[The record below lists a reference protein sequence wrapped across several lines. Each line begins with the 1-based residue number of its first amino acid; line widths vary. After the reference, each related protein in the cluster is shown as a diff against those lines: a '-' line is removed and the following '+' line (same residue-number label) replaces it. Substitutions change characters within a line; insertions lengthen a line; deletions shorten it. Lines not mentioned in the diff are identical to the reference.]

1 MFASSF
7 AFSEKCNKAFFYP
20 LRGSRG
26 ALFGPR
32 RTGKGGL
39 PPSSMTT
46 TTEQTKQMKTCAK
59 KTNLSNERERK
70 RSKRR
75 TLRVVSKASDEKS
88 KNENNESSSSSM
100 MMNETSMQEMLA
112 KLERAE
118 KEKELLQ
125 QKLEETN
132 AASKRRDEESNTN
145 ENLTIDE
152 LARMK
157 PRGTGTKSRIDGSMQ
172 REQIFDFGKKK
183 KDGNWLQDG
192 LEFVS
197 KEQPSEQLTVAEM
210 SEEDQNTVNRR
221 LAIGIALTVGFIGFG
236 LIPDDSI
243 GGKPEKPLFF
253 YLVPIA
259 RSREILRNCEE
270 LAEDGDFEALL
281 SNVKSVLGEPNT
293 IKKNLLT
300 ACVFL
305 SGREEERAKEL
316 AFNIVEDIEKVDFK
330 TYFDTQQKTF
340 DGVTAKKYAD
350 FSAKAAHAAVIK
362 INRFLE
368 FFDAESRQAA
378 NSQVAPFQSRKRVV
392 VEEKEE
398 AVAVPAEET
407 SDFSSS
413 SFE

>member
-1 MFASSF
+1 MFTYAT
-7 AFSEKCNKAFFYP
+7 
-20 LRGSRG
+20 R
-26 ALFGPR
+26 
-32 RTGKGGL
+32 
-39 PPSSMTT
+39 TT
-46 TTEQTKQMKTCAK
+46 TTRTTTRKTTTTTTKRASLFCLRTFVSFEDAR
-59 KTNLSNERERK
+59 KTNLNERERK

-75 TLRVVSKASDEKS
+75 TRVVKAFDDESD
-88 KNENNESSSSSM
+88 ENNESSSSSSS
-100 MMNETSMQEMLA
+100 MMNEKSMQEMLA

-132 AASKRRDEESNTN
+132 NASKREESNTN

-172 REQIFDFGKKK
+172 REQIFDFGKNK

-413 SFE
+413 SSE

>member
-1 MFASSF
+1 MTMMMFASSS
-7 AFSEKCNKAFFYP
+7 AFSEKAAFFCP
-20 LRGSRG
+20 RGGSGAFVLRRS
-26 ALFGPR
+26 
-32 RTGKGGL
+32 GKGVL

-46 TTEQTKQMKTCAK
+46 TTTKQKTTFTKK
-59 KTNLSNERERK
+59 KTNHERK
-70 RSKRR
+70 RSKR
-75 TLRVVSKASDEKS
+75 TRVKASDES
-88 KNENNESSSSSM
+88 DENESSSSSSV
-100 MMNETSMQEMLA
+100 MNEKSMQEMLA

-132 AASKRRDEESNTN
+132 ASKRDEESNSN

-172 REQIFDFGKKK
+172 REQIFDFGKNK

-243 GGKPEKPLFF
+243 AGKPEKPLFF

-378 NSQVAPFQSRKRVV
+378 NSQVASFQSRKRVV

-398 AVAVPAEET
+398 AVAVRAEET

-413 SFE
+413 SSE

>member
-1 MFASSF
+1 MMMMFASSS
-7 AFSEKCNKAFFYP
+7 AFSEKAAFFCR
-20 LRGSRG
+20 RGGSG
-26 ALFGPR
+26 VR
-32 RTGKGGL
+32 RSGKGVL

-46 TTEQTKQMKTCAK
+46 TTTKQKTTFTKK
-59 KTNLSNERERK
+59 KTNHERK
-70 RSKRR
+70 RSQRS
-75 TLRVVSKASDEKS
+75 RVKASDEDD
-88 KNENNESSSSSM
+88 ENDSSSSSSM
-100 MMNETSMQEMLA
+100 MNEKSMQEMLA

-125 QKLEETN
+125 QKLEETTV
-132 AASKRRDEESNTN
+132 SKRRDDESNNN

-172 REQIFDFGKKK
+172 REQIFDFGKNK

-368 FFDAESRQAA
+368 FFDSESRQAA

-413 SFE
+413 SE

>member
-1 MFASSF
+1 MFASRSF
-7 AFSEKCNKAFFYP
+7 AFSENA
-20 LRGSRG
+20 
-26 ALFGPR
+26 FGPR

-46 TTEQTKQMKTCAK
+46 TKQKTCAK
-59 KTNLSNERERK
+59 KTHLLNERERK

-75 TLRVVSKASDEKS
+75 TLRVVKASDEKS
-88 KNENNESSSSSM
+88 DENNESSSSSM

-132 AASKRRDEESNTN
+132 NNASNKREESNTNN

-413 SFE
+413 SSE

>member
-1 MFASSF
+1 MMMMFASSS
-7 AFSEKCNKAFFYP
+7 AFSEKAAFFCR
-20 LRGSRG
+20 RGGSG
-26 ALFGPR
+26 AVRVR
-32 RTGKGGL
+32 RSGKGVL

-46 TTEQTKQMKTCAK
+46 TTKQTCAK
-59 KTNLSNERERK
+59 KTNHERK
-70 RSKRR
+70 RSQRS
-75 TLRVVSKASDEKS
+75 RVKASDEDD
-88 KNENNESSSSSM
+88 ENDSSSSSSM
-100 MMNETSMQEMLA
+100 MNEKSMQEMLA

-125 QKLEETN
+125 QKLEETTV
-132 AASKRRDEESNTN
+132 SKRRDDESNNN

-172 REQIFDFGKKK
+172 REQIFDFGKNK

-221 LAIGIALTVGFIGFG
+221 LSIGIALTVGFIGFG

-368 FFDAESRQAA
+368 FFDSESRQAA

-413 SFE
+413 SE

>member
-1 MFASSF
+1 MTTMMFASSS
-7 AFSEKCNKAFFYP
+7 AFSEKAAFFCP
-20 LRGSRG
+20 RGGRG
-26 ALFGPR
+26 AFGLR
-32 RTGKGGL
+32 RSGKGVL

-46 TTEQTKQMKTCAK
+46 TKQTFTK
-59 KTNLSNERERK
+59 KTNLNERRK

-75 TLRVVSKASDEKS
+75 TLRVVKASDEKS
-88 KNENNESSSSSM
+88 DENNKSSSSSM

-132 AASKRRDEESNTN
+132 NNASNKREESNTNN

-413 SFE
+413 SSE

>member
-1 MFASSF
+1 MMMMFASSS
-7 AFSEKCNKAFFYP
+7 AFSEKAAFFCR
-20 LRGSRG
+20 RGGSG
-26 ALFGPR
+26 VR
-32 RTGKGGL
+32 RSGKGVL

-46 TTEQTKQMKTCAK
+46 TTTKQKTTFTKK
-59 KTNLSNERERK
+59 KTNHERK
-70 RSKRR
+70 RSKRS
-75 TLRVVSKASDEKS
+75 RVKASDEDD
-88 KNENNESSSSSM
+88 ENDSSSSSSM
-100 MMNETSMQEMLA
+100 MNEKSMQEMLA

-125 QKLEETN
+125 QKLEETTV
-132 AASKRRDEESNTN
+132 SKRRDDESNNN

-172 REQIFDFGKKK
+172 REQIFDFGKNK

-413 SFE
+413 SE

>member
-1 MFASSF
+1 MMMMMLASSS
-7 AFSEKCNKAFFYP
+7 AFSEKAAFFCR
-20 LRGSRG
+20 RGGSG
-26 ALFGPR
+26 AVRVR
-32 RTGKGGL
+32 RSGKGVL

-46 TTEQTKQMKTCAK
+46 TTKQTCAK
-59 KTNLSNERERK
+59 KTNHERK
-70 RSKRR
+70 RSKRS
-75 TLRVVSKASDEKS
+75 RVKASDEDD
-88 KNENNESSSSSM
+88 ENDSSSSSSM
-100 MMNETSMQEMLA
+100 MNEKSMQEMLA

-132 AASKRRDEESNTN
+132 ASKRDEESNSN

-172 REQIFDFGKKK
+172 REQIFDFGKNK

-413 SFE
+413 SE

>member
-1 MFASSF
+1 MMMMFASSS
-7 AFSEKCNKAFFYP
+7 AFSEKAAFFCR
-20 LRGSRG
+20 RGGSG
-26 ALFGPR
+26 AVRVR
-32 RTGKGGL
+32 RSGKGVL

-46 TTEQTKQMKTCAK
+46 TTKQTCAK
-59 KTNLSNERERK
+59 KTNHERK
-70 RSKRR
+70 RSKRS
-75 TLRVVSKASDEKS
+75 RVKASDEDD
-88 KNENNESSSSSM
+88 ENDSSSSSSM
-100 MMNETSMQEMLA
+100 MNEKSMQEMLA

-125 QKLEETN
+125 QKLEETTV
-132 AASKRRDEESNTN
+132 SKRRDDESNNN

-172 REQIFDFGKKK
+172 REQIFDFGKNK

-270 LAEDGDFEALL
+270 LAEDGDLKALL

-413 SFE
+413 SE

>member
-1 MFASSF
+1 MYASSF
-7 AFSEKCNKAFFYP
+7 AFSENA
-20 LRGSRG
+20 
-26 ALFGPR
+26 FGPR
-32 RTGKGGL
+32 RSGKGGL

-46 TTEQTKQMKTCAK
+46 TTKQKTFAK
-59 KTNLSNERERK
+59 KTNLLNERERK

-75 TLRVVSKASDEKS
+75 TFRVVKASDEKS
-88 KNENNESSSSSM
+88 DENNESSSSSM

-132 AASKRRDEESNTN
+132 NASKREESNTN

-172 REQIFDFGKKK
+172 REQIFDFGKNK

-413 SFE
+413 SSE

>member
-7 AFSEKCNKAFFYP
+7 AFSEKANEAFFCP

-46 TTEQTKQMKTCAK
+46 TTKQTKQKTFAK
-59 KTNLSNERERK
+59 KTHLLNERERK

-75 TLRVVSKASDEKS
+75 TRVVKAFDDESD
-88 KNENNESSSSSM
+88 ENNESSSSSSS
-100 MMNETSMQEMLA
+100 MMNEKSMQEMLA

-132 AASKRRDEESNTN
+132 NASKREESNTN

-172 REQIFDFGKKK
+172 REQIFDFGKNK

-413 SFE
+413 SSE

>member
-7 AFSEKCNKAFFYP
+7 AFSENA
-20 LRGSRG
+20 
-26 ALFGPR
+26 FGPR
-32 RTGKGGL
+32 RSGKGGL

-46 TTEQTKQMKTCAK
+46 TKQTTTKQKTCAK
-59 KTNLSNERERK
+59 KTNLNERERK

-75 TLRVVSKASDEKS
+75 TRVVKAFDDESD
-88 KNENNESSSSSM
+88 ENNESSSSSSS
-100 MMNETSMQEMLA
+100 MMNEKSMQEMLA

-132 AASKRRDEESNTN
+132 NASKREESNTN

-172 REQIFDFGKKK
+172 REQIFDFGKNK

-413 SFE
+413 SSE

>member
-1 MFASSF
+1 MMMMFASSS
-7 AFSEKCNKAFFYP
+7 AFSEKAAFFCR
-20 LRGSRG
+20 RGGSG
-26 ALFGPR
+26 VR
-32 RTGKGGL
+32 RSGKGVL

-46 TTEQTKQMKTCAK
+46 TTTKQKTTFTKK
-59 KTNLSNERERK
+59 KTNHERK
-70 RSKRR
+70 RSQRS
-75 TLRVVSKASDEKS
+75 RVKASDEDD
-88 KNENNESSSSSM
+88 ENDSSSSSSM
-100 MMNETSMQEMLA
+100 MNEKSMQEMLA

-125 QKLEETN
+125 QKLDETTV
-132 AASKRRDEESNTN
+132 SKRRDDESNNN

-172 REQIFDFGKKK
+172 REQIFDFGKNK

-413 SFE
+413 SE

>member
-1 MFASSF
+1 MFASSS
-7 AFSEKCNKAFFYP
+7 AFSEKGKAFFCP
-20 LRGSRG
+20 RGGRG
-26 ALFGPR
+26 AFGLR
-32 RTGKGGL
+32 RSGKGVL

-46 TTEQTKQMKTCAK
+46 TTTTTTKQKTFTK
-59 KTNLSNERERK
+59 KTNLNERERK
-70 RSKRR
+70 RSKEE
-75 TLRVVSKASDEKS
+75 L
-88 KNENNESSSSSM
+88 ESSKLPTRATKT
-100 MMNETSMQEMLA
+100 TSLFFF
-112 KLERAE
+112 LFDDERKVHAR
-118 KEKELLQ
+118 
-125 QKLEETN
+125 N
-132 AASKRRDEESNTN
+132 AREIRASGEGERTVATEVGGDEHASKREESNTNN

-413 SFE
+413 SSE

>member
-1 MFASSF
+1 MFASRSF
-7 AFSEKCNKAFFYP
+7 AFSENA
-20 LRGSRG
+20 
-26 ALFGPR
+26 FGPR

-46 TTEQTKQMKTCAK
+46 TTEQTKQKTFAK
-59 KTNLSNERERK
+59 KTNLLNERERK

-88 KNENNESSSSSM
+88 KNENNESSSSSSM

-132 AASKRRDEESNTN
+132 NNASNKREESNTSN

-413 SFE
+413 SSE

>member
-1 MFASSF
+1 MSHPLALLAGSAAAAAAAAAAATTAGAKTGVARSSASTSSHVF
-7 AFSEKCNKAFFYP
+7 RRADGFLLSSSCSCSSSTSTSSTT
-20 LRGSRG
+20 RGDV
-26 ALFGPR
+26 
-32 RTGKGGL
+32 
-39 PPSSMTT
+39 
-46 TTEQTKQMKTCAK
+46 
-59 KTNLSNERERK
+59 
-70 RSKRR
+70 
-75 TLRVVSKASDEKS
+75 LRVRA
-88 KNENNESSSSSM
+88 SSSSSSDGDGNDDDDDAAPAA
-100 MMNETSMQEMLA
+100 MMNEKSMQEMLA
-112 KLERAE
+112 KLAQAE

-125 QKLEETN
+125 KKL
-132 AASKRRDEESNTN
+132 DEKEQQTTTDEAKK

-172 REQIFDFGKKK
+172 REQIFDFGKNK

-192 LEFVS
+192 LDFVS
-197 KEQPSEQLTVAEM
+197 KEQPSEQLTVTKM

-221 LAIGIALTVGFIGFG
+221 LAIGIAMTAGFIGFG

-270 LAEDGDFEALL
+270 LAEDGEFEALL

-305 SGREEERAKEL
+305 SGREEEKAKEL

-350 FSAKAAHAAVIK
+350 FSAKAAHAAVKK
-362 INRFLE
+362 IETFLE

-378 NSQVAPFQSRKRVV
+378 NSQVAPFQSSKRVV
-392 VEEKEE
+392 VAEEKEE
-398 AVAVPAEET
+398 VVAVLPTEENP
-407 SDFSSS
+407 DSSS
-413 SFE
+413 VE

>member
-7 AFSEKCNKAFFYP
+7 AFSENA
-20 LRGSRG
+20 
-26 ALFGPR
+26 FGPR
-32 RTGKGGL
+32 RSGKGGL

-46 TTEQTKQMKTCAK
+46 TTKQKTFAK
-59 KTNLSNERERK
+59 KTNLLNERERK

-75 TLRVVSKASDEKS
+75 TFRVVKASDEKS
-88 KNENNESSSSSM
+88 DENNESSSSSM

-132 AASKRRDEESNTN
+132 NASKREEESNTN

-172 REQIFDFGKKK
+172 REQIFDFGKTK

-413 SFE
+413 SSE

>member
-1 MFASSF
+1 MMMMMFASSS
-7 AFSEKCNKAFFYP
+7 AFSEKAAFFCR
-20 LRGSRG
+20 RGGSG
-26 ALFGPR
+26 AVRVR
-32 RTGKGGL
+32 RSGKGVL

-46 TTEQTKQMKTCAK
+46 TTKQTCAK
-59 KTNLSNERERK
+59 KTNHERK
-70 RSKRR
+70 RSKRS
-75 TLRVVSKASDEKS
+75 RVKASDEDD
-88 KNENNESSSSSM
+88 ENDSSSSSSM
-100 MMNETSMQEMLA
+100 MNEKSMQEMLA

-125 QKLEETN
+125 QKLDETTV
-132 AASKRRDEESNTN
+132 SKRRDDESNNN

-172 REQIFDFGKKK
+172 REQIFDFGKNK

-368 FFDAESRQAA
+368 FFDSESRQAA

-413 SFE
+413 SE

>member
-7 AFSEKCNKAFFYP
+7 AFSEKAKAFFCP
-20 LRGSRG
+20 RGGRG
-26 ALFGPR
+26 AFGLR
-32 RTGKGGL
+32 RSGKGGL

-46 TTEQTKQMKTCAK
+46 TKQTTTKQKTCAK
-59 KTNLSNERERK
+59 KTNLNERERK

-75 TLRVVSKASDEKS
+75 TRVVKAFDDESD
-88 KNENNESSSSSM
+88 ENNESSSSSSS
-100 MMNETSMQEMLA
+100 MMNEKSMQEMLA

-132 AASKRRDEESNTN
+132 NASKREESNTN

-172 REQIFDFGKKK
+172 REQIFDFGKTK

-413 SFE
+413 SSSE

>member
-1 MFASSF
+1 MFASRSF
-7 AFSEKCNKAFFYP
+7 AFSENA
-20 LRGSRG
+20 
-26 ALFGPR
+26 FGPR
-32 RTGKGGL
+32 RSGKGGL

-46 TTEQTKQMKTCAK
+46 TTKQKTCAK
-59 KTNLSNERERK
+59 KTNLLNERERK

-75 TLRVVSKASDEKS
+75 TRVVKASDEKS
-88 KNENNESSSSSM
+88 DENNESSSSSM

-407 SDFSSS
+407 SYFSSS
-413 SFE
+413 SSSE

>member
-1 MFASSF
+1 MMFASSF
-7 AFSEKCNKAFFYP
+7 AFSEKAAFFC
-20 LRGSRG
+20 
-26 ALFGPR
+26 R
-32 RTGKGGL
+32 RVL

-46 TTEQTKQMKTCAK
+46 TTKQTKQTFTK
-59 KTNLSNERERK
+59 KTNINERK
-70 RSKRR
+70 RSKRS
-75 TLRVVSKASDEKS
+75 RVKASDDES
-88 KNENNESSSSSM
+88 DENESSSSSS
-100 MMNETSMQEMLA
+100 MMNEKSMQEMLA

-172 REQIFDFGKKK
+172 REQIFDFGKNK

-398 AVAVPAEET
+398 AVAVRAEET

-413 SFE
+413 SSE

>member
-46 TTEQTKQMKTCAK
+46 TTKQKTCAK

-75 TLRVVSKASDEKS
+75 TLRVVKASDEKS
-88 KNENNESSSSSM
+88 DENNESSSSSM

-132 AASKRRDEESNTN
+132 NNASNKREESNTNN

-413 SFE
+413 SSE

>member
-1 MFASSF
+1 MR
-7 AFSEKCNKAFFYP
+7 
-20 LRGSRG
+20 LVRVG
-26 ALFGPR
+26 A
-32 RTGKGGL
+32 GKGGL

-46 TTEQTKQMKTCAK
+46 KQTKQKTCAK
-59 KTNLSNERERK
+59 KTHLSNERERK

-75 TLRVVSKASDEKS
+75 TLRVVKASDEKS
-88 KNENNESSSSSM
+88 DENNESSSSSM

-132 AASKRRDEESNTN
+132 NNASNKREESNTNN

-413 SFE
+413 SSE

>member
-1 MFASSF
+1 MFASRSF
-7 AFSEKCNKAFFYP
+7 AFSENA
-20 LRGSRG
+20 
-26 ALFGPR
+26 FGPR
-32 RTGKGGL
+32 RSGKGGL

-46 TTEQTKQMKTCAK
+46 TTKQMKTCAK
-59 KTNLSNERERK
+59 KTHLLNERERK

-75 TLRVVSKASDEKS
+75 TLRVVSKASDDKS
-88 KNENNESSSSSM
+88 DENNESSSSSM

-132 AASKRRDEESNTN
+132 NNASNKREESNTSN

-413 SFE
+413 SSE

>member
-1 MFASSF
+1 MMMMMFASSS
-7 AFSEKCNKAFFYP
+7 AFSEKAAFFCR
-20 LRGSRG
+20 RGGSG
-26 ALFGPR
+26 AVRVR
-32 RTGKGGL
+32 RSGKGVL

-46 TTEQTKQMKTCAK
+46 TTKQTCAK
-59 KTNLSNERERK
+59 KTNHERK
-70 RSKRR
+70 RSKRS
-75 TLRVVSKASDEKS
+75 RVKASDEDD
-88 KNENNESSSSSM
+88 ENDSSSSSSM
-100 MMNETSMQEMLA
+100 MNEKSMQEMLA

-125 QKLEETN
+125 QKLEETTV
-132 AASKRRDEESNTN
+132 SKRRDDESNNN

-172 REQIFDFGKKK
+172 REQIFDFGKNK

-413 SFE
+413 SE

>member
-1 MFASSF
+1 MMMMFASSS
-7 AFSEKCNKAFFYP
+7 AFSEKAAFFCR
-20 LRGSRG
+20 RGGSG
-26 ALFGPR
+26 VR
-32 RTGKGGL
+32 RSGKGVL

-46 TTEQTKQMKTCAK
+46 TTKQTCAK
-59 KTNLSNERERK
+59 KTNHERK
-70 RSKRR
+70 RSQRS
-75 TLRVVSKASDEKS
+75 RVKASDEDD
-88 KNENNESSSSSM
+88 ENDSSSSSSM
-100 MMNETSMQEMLA
+100 MNEKSMQEMLA

-125 QKLEETN
+125 QKLEETTV
-132 AASKRRDEESNTN
+132 SKRRDDESNNN

-172 REQIFDFGKKK
+172 REQIFDFGKNK

-368 FFDAESRQAA
+368 FFDSESRQAA

-413 SFE
+413 SE

>member
-1 MFASSF
+1 
-7 AFSEKCNKAFFYP
+7 
-20 LRGSRG
+20 
-26 ALFGPR
+26 
-32 RTGKGGL
+32 
-39 PPSSMTT
+39 
-46 TTEQTKQMKTCAK
+46 
-59 KTNLSNERERK
+59 
-70 RSKRR
+70 
-75 TLRVVSKASDEKS
+75 
-88 KNENNESSSSSM
+88 
-100 MMNETSMQEMLA
+100 MNEKSMQEMLA

-125 QKLEETN
+125 QKLEETTV
-132 AASKRRDEESNTN
+132 SKRRDDESNNN

-172 REQIFDFGKKK
+172 REQIFDFGKNK

-221 LAIGIALTVGFIGFG
+221 LSIGIALTVGFIGFG

-368 FFDAESRQAA
+368 FFDSESRQAA

-413 SFE
+413 SE

>member
-7 AFSEKCNKAFFYP
+7 AFSEKARAFFSP
-20 LRGSRG
+20 PRGGRG
-26 ALFGPR
+26 AFGLR
-32 RTGKGGL
+32 RRGKGGL

-46 TTEQTKQMKTCAK
+46 TTKQTTKQKTFFAK
-59 KTNLSNERERK
+59 KTNRNERERK

-75 TLRVVSKASDEKS
+75 TLRVVKAFDDESD
-88 KNENNESSSSSM
+88 ENNESSSSSSS
-100 MMNETSMQEMLA
+100 MMNETSVQEMLA

-132 AASKRRDEESNTN
+132 NASKREEESNTN

-413 SFE
+413 SSE

>member
-1 MFASSF
+1 MTTMMFASSS
-7 AFSEKCNKAFFYP
+7 AFSEKAPFFCP
-20 LRGSRG
+20 RGGRG
-26 ALFGPR
+26 AFVVR
-32 RTGKGGL
+32 RSGKGVL

-46 TTEQTKQMKTCAK
+46 TTTTKQTCAK
-59 KTNLSNERERK
+59 KTNYGRRK
-70 RSKRR
+70 RSKRS
-75 TLRVVSKASDEKS
+75 RVKASDES
-88 KNENNESSSSSM
+88 DENESSSSSS
-100 MMNETSMQEMLA
+100 MMNEKSMQEMLA

-132 AASKRRDEESNTN
+132 NASKREESNTN

-172 REQIFDFGKKK
+172 REQIFDFGKNK

-293 IKKNLLT
+293 IKKNMLT

-413 SFE
+413 SE

>member
-1 MFASSF
+1 MMMMFASSS
-7 AFSEKCNKAFFYP
+7 AFSEKAAFFCR
-20 LRGSRG
+20 RGGSG
-26 ALFGPR
+26 AVRVR
-32 RTGKGGL
+32 RSGKGVL

-46 TTEQTKQMKTCAK
+46 TTKQTCAK
-59 KTNLSNERERK
+59 KTNHERK
-70 RSKRR
+70 RSKRS
-75 TLRVVSKASDEKS
+75 RVKASDEDD
-88 KNENNESSSSSM
+88 ENDSSSSSSM
-100 MMNETSMQEMLA
+100 MNEKSMQEMLA

-125 QKLEETN
+125 QKLEETTV
-132 AASKRRDEESNTN
+132 SKRRDDESNNN

-172 REQIFDFGKKK
+172 REQIFDFGKNK

-221 LAIGIALTVGFIGFG
+221 LSIGIALTVGFIGFG

-413 SFE
+413 SE

>member
-1 MFASSF
+1 MMMMMFASSS
-7 AFSEKCNKAFFYP
+7 AFSEKAAFFCR
-20 LRGSRG
+20 RGGSG
-26 ALFGPR
+26 AVRVR
-32 RTGKGGL
+32 RSGKGVL

-46 TTEQTKQMKTCAK
+46 TTKQTCAK
-59 KTNLSNERERK
+59 KTNHERK
-70 RSKRR
+70 RSKRS
-75 TLRVVSKASDEKS
+75 RVKASDEDD
-88 KNENNESSSSSM
+88 ENDSSSSSSM
-100 MMNETSMQEMLA
+100 MNEKSMQEMLA

-125 QKLEETN
+125 QKLEETTV
-132 AASKRRDEESNTN
+132 SKRRDDESNNN

-172 REQIFDFGKKK
+172 REQIFDFGKNK

-243 GGKPEKPLFF
+243 GGKLEKPLFF

-413 SFE
+413 SE

>member
-1 MFASSF
+1 
-7 AFSEKCNKAFFYP
+7 
-20 LRGSRG
+20 
-26 ALFGPR
+26 
-32 RTGKGGL
+32 
-39 PPSSMTT
+39 MTT
-46 TTEQTKQMKTCAK
+46 TTKQKTFAK
-59 KTNLSNERERK
+59 KTNLLNERERK

-75 TLRVVSKASDEKS
+75 TFRVVKASDEKS
-88 KNENNESSSSSM
+88 DENNESSSSM

-132 AASKRRDEESNTN
+132 NASKREESNTN

-413 SFE
+413 SSE

>member
-1 MFASSF
+1 MFASRSF
-7 AFSEKCNKAFFYP
+7 AFSEKANEAFFCP
-20 LRGSRG
+20 RGSRG

-46 TTEQTKQMKTCAK
+46 TKQKTCAK
-59 KTNLSNERERK
+59 KTHLLNERERK

-132 AASKRRDEESNTN
+132 NNASNKREESNTNN

-413 SFE
+413 SSE

>member
-1 MFASSF
+1 MFASRSF
-7 AFSEKCNKAFFYP
+7 AFSENA
-20 LRGSRG
+20 
-26 ALFGPR
+26 FGPR
-32 RTGKGGL
+32 RSGKGGL

-46 TTEQTKQMKTCAK
+46 TTKQKTCAK
-59 KTNLSNERERK
+59 KTNLLNERERK

-75 TLRVVSKASDEKS
+75 TRVVKASDEKS
-88 KNENNESSSSSM
+88 DENNESSSSSM

-132 AASKRRDEESNTN
+132 NNASNKREESNTNN

-172 REQIFDFGKKK
+172 REQIFDFGKNK

-413 SFE
+413 SE